1 MVESPGYLRKTCD
14 RESGLALIDIDAWAV
29 RPGVSPA

>member
-14 RESGLALIDIDAWAV
+14 RESGLALIDIDA
-29 RPGVSPA
+29 